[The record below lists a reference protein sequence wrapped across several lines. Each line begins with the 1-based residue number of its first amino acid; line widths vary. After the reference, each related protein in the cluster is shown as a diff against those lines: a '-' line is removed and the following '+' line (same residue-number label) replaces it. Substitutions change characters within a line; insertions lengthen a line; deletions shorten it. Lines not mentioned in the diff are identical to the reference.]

1 MFFRKSRLIKEQAEE
16 IAYLKR
22 INEQHNLINRWNI
35 DTIREMRKKVQKMDE
50 LLEFYKSVI
59 YRENE

>member
-1 MFFRKSRLIKEQAEE
+1 MFFRKSKLIKEQAEE
-16 IAYLKR
+16 IEQLKR

-35 DTIREMRKKVQKMDE
+35 DTIREMQKKVQKMDE
-50 LLEFYKSVI
+50 LLELYKSVI

>member
-1 MFFRKSRLIKEQAEE
+1 MFFKKAKLIKEQAEE
-16 IAYLKR
+16 IEQLKR

-35 DTIREMRKKVQKMDE
+35 DTIREARKKIQQMDE
-50 LLEFYKSVI
+50 LLELYKSVI

>member
-1 MFFRKSRLIKEQAEE
+1 MFFKKARLIKEQAEE

-35 DTIREMRKKVQKMDE
+35 DTIREMQKKVQKMDE
-50 LLEFYKSVI
+50 LLELYKSVI

>member
-1 MFFRKSRLIKEQAEE
+1 MFFKKAKIIKEQAEE
-16 IAYLKR
+16 IAHLKR

-35 DTIREMRKKVQKMDE
+35 DTIREMQKKVQKMDE
-50 LLEFYKSVI
+50 LLELYKSVI

>member
-1 MFFRKSRLIKEQAEE
+1 MFLRKAKLIKEQAEE

-35 DTIREMRKKVQKMDE
+35 DTIREARKKIKQMDE
-50 LLEFYKSVI
+50 LLELYKSVI